1 MKIKAVCDATGLTD
15 RTIRYYIE
23 EQLISPAYTEN
34 YLGRKSFDFS
44 QNDIE
49 ELKSISVLRKFD
61 FTIEEIR
68 DIAHDAENSIA
79 VIQNVKARTEQVISK
94 GQIRLCSLSQVED
107 GRAYS
112 IAELANKLE
121 NASKALPQTNEKVQ
135 KSLGKIIKTAIRATA
150 TFLLVWLPILFQ
162 ALFFLVTVN
171 YYAYPKFQPQAI
183 RYMIL
188 SVLPSLSI
196 LFLGKIKKGQK
207 KAVRTILL
215 ILCAVSLFFSFIFFS
230 FLPVGTLAI
239 SETTDFVEYRDLDAD
254 CIANRYSFY
263 NELFP
268 PWPHYFET
276 VNGADGH
283 YETVYLD
290 AHYYYRYLSFMD
302 YTYDIY
308 AEWPLEK
315 EAFDKEVTRVK
326 ALYDNCATE
335 HNRDYVIMEKGSYT
349 CLISYKG
356 NSPFEAVTDS
366 YTYYIFAYDNENLVV
381 RYILCDSLENGAD
394 QPYYLS
400 LDW

>member
-1 MKIKAVCDATGLTD
+1 MKIKTVCDLTGLTD
-15 RTIRYYIE
+15 RAIRYYIE
-23 EQLISPAYTEN
+23 EKLISPAYTEN

-44 QNDIE
+44 QNDVE

-68 DIAHDAENSIA
+68 DIAHDAENSKA
-79 VIQNVKARTEQVISK
+79 VIQNVKARTEHTIAE
-94 GQIRLCSLSQVED
+94 GQMRQSILSQVED

-121 NASKALPQTNEKVQ
+121 NASKTLPQTNEIAQ
-135 KSLGKIIKTAIRATA
+135 KSLTKIIRTTIKTTA
-150 TFLLVWLPILFQ
+150 TFLLVWLPVIFQ
-162 ALFFLVTVN
+162 VFFFLVTIS
-171 YYAYPKFQPQAI
+171 YYAYPKFQPQAV

-196 LFLGKIKKGQK
+196 IFLGKIKKGQK
-207 KAVRTILL
+207 KAVRTILR
-215 ILCAVSLFFSFIFFS
+215 ILCAVSLFFSVIFFS
-230 FLPVGTLAI
+230 FLPIGTFAI

-263 NELFP
+263 NDLFP

-276 VNGADGH
+276 VKGADGH

-315 EAFDKEVTRVK
+315 EAFDKEVARVK

-349 CLISYKG
+349 CLISYEG
-356 NSPFEAVTDS
+356 NAPFEAVSDS
-366 YTYYIFAYDNENLVV
+366 YTYYIFAYDETSMVV

-394 QPYYLS
+394 QPYYLA

>member
-34 YLGRKSFDFS
+34 YLGRKSFYFS

-68 DIAHDAENSIA
+68 DIAHDAENSIT

-121 NASKALPQTNEKVQ
+121 NASKTLPQTKEKVQ

-162 ALFFLVTVN
+162 ALFFLVTIN
-171 YYAYPKFQPQAI
+171 YYAYPKFQPQAV

-356 NSPFEAVTDS
+356 NSPFEAVTGS